1 MKNVRQ
7 LLILSNPHPDGVTD
21 NFAYSLAT
29 AALGMG
35 LTAQI
40 ISDPQSAARLAKA
53 DLDSH
58 CAAIAIGPMPLQMQV
73 AGLPIAD
80 FLTCP
85 IWLYLLDSPV
95 YDFLRV
101 PEALEFV
108 HRAQVSSRFRI
119 AFAEQSYLDLYC
131 SHKLIPK
138 TSHYLPFA
146 GFPRLQVAAIDRA
159 VVPQDRLVLIGAL
172 GAELSAGAVA
182 PTLIQTLQG
191 SNRLGL
197 SGNELARCEAALS
210 DPSCRGNPVAALA
223 EAIALS
229 PALHLDARFLEF
241 ACAADSWVKRFRR
254 MAGVR
259 SLAGFPVDFI
269 GTGWEQA
276 FQGVE
281 GFRFLGR
288 IQHEDIALLAINYRA
303 VVNFDPNWEH
313 GVHDRVPTALM
324 AGVDVITQSN
334 RALSQNELP
343 AAAIH
348 AFAPNAPDLAPAA
361 DAVLSR
367 PSSGPCRPRMDLIVR
382 QGWGQRLGSLFQAG
396 VAA

>member
-40 ISDPQSAARLAKA
+40 ISDPQSAARLANA

-73 AGLPIAD
+73 GGLPIAD

-101 PEALEFV
+101 PQTLEFAR
-108 HRAQVSSRFRI
+108 RAQVSPRFRI
-119 AFAEQSYLDLYC
+119 AFAEQSYMELYC
-131 SHKLIPK
+131 SQNLIPK

-146 GFPRLQVAAIDRA
+146 GFPRLQVAAVDRT

-197 SGNELARCEAALS
+197 SGNELARSEAALS
-210 DPSCRGNPVAALA
+210 DPACRGNPVAALA
-223 EAIALS
+223 EAIGLS
-229 PALHLDARFLEF
+229 PELHLDARFLEF

-254 MAGVR
+254 LAGVR

-288 IQHEDIALLAINYRA
+288 VMHEDIALLAINYRA

-324 AGVDVITQSN
+324 AGVDVITQAN
-334 RALSQNELP
+334 RALVQNGLP
-343 AAAIH
+343 ACAIH
-348 AFAPNAPDLAPAA
+348 AFEPNAPDLAAAA

-367 PSSGPCRPRMDLIVR
+367 PGKGPCRPRMDLIVQ
-382 QGWGQRLGSLFQAG
+382 QGWARRLGSLLEAG
-396 VAA
+396 MAS